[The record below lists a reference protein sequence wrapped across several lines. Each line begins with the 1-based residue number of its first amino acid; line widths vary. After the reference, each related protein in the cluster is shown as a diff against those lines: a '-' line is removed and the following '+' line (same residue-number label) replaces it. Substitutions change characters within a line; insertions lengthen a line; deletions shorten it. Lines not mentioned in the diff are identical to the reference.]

1 MSLFLSNFVGFFDFF
16 YEIILYF
23 RFICFHDQSFHYSYR
38 NPLFAFIFSKTWFF
52 YCPLSFEIIY
62 LYSWIIWQSIES
74 IRFSFWWDLFVLSRK
89 FWYLIHLSVKFTTRL
104 TEIHYIAEWKL
115 CWILKKKI
123 QSLTKTEQMWEQ
135 NIPRCHLDFLPT
147 ILKFFF
153 IYLCT

>member
-1 MSLFLSNFVGFFDFF
+1 MFILEQNNQRGRWGYFCSILWVFLIF

-89 FWYLIHLSVKFTTRL
+89 FWYLIHFVCKVYNSFLWNTLHCRMKIML
-104 TEIHYIAEWKL
+104 D
-115 CWILKKKI
+115 LKKKKKNPKSD
-123 QSLTKTEQMWEQ
+123 QNRTDVGTKHT
-135 NIPRCHLDFLPT
+135 
-147 ILKFFF
+147 
-153 IYLCT
+153 